1 MRLPGWHTQT
11 SLVETPH
18 LKLEPNDPGQLLVL
32 VEDETA
38 APNLLGRPMAAGIRE
53 YLLSASSEFCARLR
67 AASGPDPWKFGFAII
82 AKENNHVIGMCGF
95 TGPPNDTGVVEIAY
109 SIAPAYQGKGYATE
123 AAGALIEIARAE
135 PAVRLI
141 CAHTL
146 AEHNASSRV
155 LEKCGLR
162 KVGEAMEDDLPIWR
176 WEL

>member
-1 MRLPGWHTQT
+1 
-11 SLVETPH
+11 
-18 LKLEPNDPGQLLVL
+18 
-32 VEDETA
+32 
-38 APNLLGRPMAAGIRE
+38 
-53 YLLSASSEFCARLR
+53 
-67 AASGPDPWKFGFAII
+67 
-82 AKENNHVIGMCGF
+82 MCGF

-123 AAGALIEIARAE
+123 AARALIEIARAE

-146 AEHNASSRV
+146 AERNASSRV

-176 WEL
+176 WECSGTAPPTFGEGARNAAREASGAELNEIREARARSQKPEVRLQRDFR